1 MTEHD
6 AHSLHGVR
14 VLVTRS
20 RQQAGKLGAELRALG
35 ATVIEVPVIAF
46 ELLQGGG
53 PLRQARELLPSVN
66 DLVFTSENAARFFLD
81 ADAGA
86 TAALI
91 RARGE
96 SLRVSAVGTATRD
109 AVAAFHVQASVI
121 PSRFD
126 GDALADALIE
136 AGVQGRHVLLPQAQN
151 ARPTLAS
158 RLTDA
163 GATVYAVPVYGSFV
177 PEYASQG
184 LAEAIE
190 QGLDWLTFTSSDIV
204 RYTVHAA
211 GPQLPALQRVP
222 AASIGPLTSR
232 TLEEHGFAVR
242 VQAQPFTIPA
252 LVRTLACAATHKS

>member
-1 MTEHD
+1 MAEHD
-6 AHSLHGVR
+6 AHALHGVR

-20 RQQAGKLGAELRALG
+20 RQQAGKLGAALRAFG

-46 ELLQGGG
+46 ELLQGGE
-53 PLRQARELLPSVN
+53 PLRQSRELLSSVN

-109 AVAAFHVQASVI
+109 AVEAFHVQASVI

-136 AGVQGRHVLLPQAQN
+136 AGVQGRRVLLPQAQN
-151 ARPTLAS
+151 ARPTLAQ
-158 RLTDA
+158 RLTAA
-163 GATVYAVPVYGSFV
+163 GATVYALPVYGSFV

-184 LAEAIE
+184 LAKAIE

-211 GPQLPALQRVP
+211 GAHLPALRSVP
-222 AASIGPLTSR
+222 VASIGPLTSR

-252 LVRTLACAATHKS
+252 LVATLACAATPRS